1 MTGAFRGER
10 LHIAILGRCNTGKST
25 LLNLLAGQNAA
36 IVSPEPGTTGDPVPL
51 SFELHPLGPVTL
63 YDTAGLDET
72 SELGALRR
80 EAGRKVLGRADL
92 AVVVTDEQGVGE
104 WEKDICASL
113 KILGTPFLLIFNKVD
128 LAAPSPQDLNW
139 CAKNNIHCMSVSASQ
154 PQNPAFLRKALVRLA
169 PDAVKQP
176 PLVKDILT
184 PGGAVICVT
193 PIDASAP
200 KGRLIAPQVQTLREL
215 VDNHH
220 PAVVV
225 QHTELSRVLEL
236 MREPPDLV
244 ITDSQVVREVAAVL
258 PQNVRLTT
266 FSILFARFKGDFN
279 ILLAGAGV
287 IDSLPAG
294 APVLIAEACAHHA
307 QNDDI
312 ARVKIP
318 MLLKKHTGREFKYTY
333 VSGHDFP
340 PDLNSYSLVIMCGGC
355 MLNPGEMRRRLRL
368 CAAAGVPITN
378 FGMVISLAQGALA
391 RVVGPLKQAPGR
403 ETSSG

>member
-36 IVSPEPGTTGDPVPL
+36 IVSAEPGTTGDPVPL
-51 SFELHPLGPVTL
+51 AFELHPLGPVTL

-92 AVVVTDEQGVGE
+92 AVVVTDEQGIGA
-104 WEKDICASL
+104 WEKDICVSL
-113 KILGTPFLLIFNKVD
+113 KSLGTPFLLIFNKAD
-128 LAAPSPQDLNW
+128 LAAPAPQDLNW
-139 CAKNNIHCMSVSASQ
+139 CAKNSIHCMSVTANQ
-154 PQNPAFLRKALVRLA
+154 PQSPAFLREALVRLA
-169 PDAVKQP
+169 PDAAKQP

-215 VDNHH
+215 VDYHH

-225 QHTELSRVLEL
+225 QHTELAQALEL
-236 MREPPDLV
+236 LREPPDLV
-244 ITDSQVVREVAAVL
+244 ITDSQVVREVAAIL
-258 PQNVRLTT
+258 PENVRLTT
-266 FSILFARFKGDFN
+266 FSILFARFKGDFD
-279 ILLAGAGV
+279 ILLTGAET

-294 APVLIAEACAHHA
+294 APVLMAEACAHHA
-307 QNDDI
+307 QDDDI

-318 MLLKKHTGREFKYTY
+318 AMLKKHTGREFEYTY
-333 VSGHDFP
+333 ASGHDFP
-340 PDLNSYSLVIMCGGC
+340 PDLDRYSLVIMCGGC

-378 FGMVISLAQGALA
+378 FGMAISLAQGILA
-391 RVVGPLKQAPGR
+391 RAVAPLKQARGSEAPSR
-403 ETSSG
+403 